1 MAKDGLWDVYN
12 DSEMGVCGELYFELH
27 FNVSIKLS
35 NWLNIVRS
43 LFGLCLSSDFFF
55 TATKIDIN
63 FCLISIYISKS
74 SN

>member
-1 MAKDGLWDVYN
+1 MVKDGLWDVYN

-63 FCLISIYISKS
+63 CCLKPIHIRKS
-74 SN
+74 